1 MFEIDLKGMK
11 LFIFLMIK
19 KEELQKSNNK
29 NEQI

>member
-1 MFEIDLKGMK
+1 MFEIDLIGMK